1 MVKSISAC
9 TGPRYKYR
17 RLRPRARNAT
27 IGAMNDFAA
36 LSRMLENLIR
46 FGVIAAVQM
55 EPPRV
60 QVKTGSLTTAWL
72 PWLALRAGSDR
83 EWDPPTVDEQVIL
96 FSPSGQ
102 LANGIVVT
110 GLFSDHIPANGDR
123 PGLHRRTY
131 ADGAVIEYD
140 SVQHHLNATL
150 PDSGTTSLVSKGGIN
165 IIGPINHQ
173 GDYNQTGNQNV
184 VGLVTVSEDVVAA
197 NISLVNHLTTGVKQG
212 NDQSGKPT

>member
-1 MVKSISAC
+1 
-9 TGPRYKYR
+9 
-17 RLRPRARNAT
+17 
-27 IGAMNDFAA
+27 MNDFAA

-72 PWLALRAGSDR
+72 PWLALRAGAAR
-83 EWDPPTVDEQVIL
+83 EWDPPTIGEQVIL

-102 LANGIVVT
+102 LANGVVIT
-110 GLFSDHIPANGDR
+110 GLPSDHTPANGNR

-140 SVQHHLNATL
+140 SVEHHLSAIL
-150 PDSGTTSLVSKGGIN
+150 PESGTTSLVSKGGIN

-184 VGLVTVSEDVVAA
+184 IGLVTVSKDVVAA
-197 NISLVNHLTTGVKQG
+197 GISLVKHPHGGVMPG
-212 NDQSGKPT
+212 SGKTGKPE

>member
-1 MVKSISAC
+1 M
-9 TGPRYKYR
+9 YEW
-17 RLRPRARNAT
+17 LRPRARNAT
-27 IGAMNDFAA
+27 ISVMNDFAA

-55 EPPRV
+55 APPRV

-72 PWLALRAGSDR
+72 PWLALRAGADQ
-83 EWDPPTVDEQVIL
+83 EWDPPTEGEQVIL

-102 LANGIVVT
+102 LANGVVVT

-123 PGLHRRTY
+123 AGLHRRTY

-140 SVQHHLNATL
+140 SVAHHLNATL
-150 PDSGTTSLVSKGGIN
+150 PESGTTSLVSKGGIN

-197 NISLVNHLTTGVKQG
+197 NVSLVNHLTTGVKQG
-212 NDQSGKPT
+212 DDQSGRPLPT

>member
-1 MVKSISAC
+1 M
-9 TGPRYKYR
+9 
-17 RLRPRARNAT
+17 LRSRTRNAT
-27 IGAMNDFAA
+27 ISAMNNFAA

-46 FGVIAAVQM
+46 LGVIAAVQM

-60 QVKTGSLTTAWL
+60 QVKTGKLLTAWL
-72 PWLALRAGSDR
+72 PWLALRAGADQ
-83 EWDPPTVDEQVIL
+83 EWDPPTEGEQSIL

-102 LANGIVVT
+102 LANGIAVT
-110 GLFSDHIPANGDR
+110 GLFSDHVPANGNR

-140 SVQHHLNATL
+140 SIQHHLNATL

-184 VGLVTVSEDVVAA
+184 VGLVTVSEDVIAA

-212 NDQSGKPT
+212 DDQSGKPT

>member
-1 MVKSISAC
+1 
-9 TGPRYKYR
+9 
-17 RLRPRARNAT
+17 
-27 IGAMNDFAA
+27 MNNFAA

-46 FGVIAAVQM
+46 LGVIAEVQM
-55 EPPRV
+55 VPPRV
-60 QVKTGSLTTAWL
+60 KVKTGELITAWL

-102 LANGIVVT
+102 LANGVVIT
-110 GLFSDHIPANGDR
+110 GLPSDHIPANGDR

-140 SVQHHLNATL
+140 SVAHHLNATL

-184 VGLVTVSEDVVAA
+184 TGTVKVSDDVIAA
-197 NISLVNHLTTGVKQG
+197 GVSLVDHPHGEVKSG
-212 NDQSGKPT
+212 NEQSGGPIPT

>member
-1 MVKSISAC
+1 
-9 TGPRYKYR
+9 
-17 RLRPRARNAT
+17 
-27 IGAMNDFAA
+27 MNDFAA

-46 FGVIAAVQM
+46 LGVIAAVQM

-60 QVKTGSLTTAWL
+60 QVKTGKLLTAWL
-72 PWLALRAGSDR
+72 PWLALRAGADQ
-83 EWDPPTVDEQVIL
+83 EWDPPTEGEQSIL

-102 LANGIVVT
+102 LANGIAVT
-110 GLFSDHIPANGDR
+110 GLFSDHVPANGNR

-140 SVQHHLNATL
+140 SIQHHLNATL

-184 VGLVTVSEDVVAA
+184 VGLVTISEDVIAA

-212 NDQSGKPT
+212 DDQSGKPT

>member
-1 MVKSISAC
+1 
-9 TGPRYKYR
+9 
-17 RLRPRARNAT
+17 
-27 IGAMNDFAA
+27 MNDFAA

-60 QVKTGSLTTAWL
+60 QVKTGKLTTTWL
-72 PWLALRAGSDR
+72 PWLALRAGADQ
-83 EWDPPTVDEQVIL
+83 EWDPPTEGEQVIL

-110 GLFSDHIPANGDR
+110 GLFSDHIPANGNR
-123 PGLHRRTY
+123 AGLHRRTY

-140 SVQHHLNATL
+140 SVAHHLNATL
-150 PDSGTTSLVSKGGIN
+150 PDSGTTSVVSKGGIN

-184 VGLVTVSEDVVAA
+184 VGRVDVSEDVVAA
-197 NISLVNHLTTGVKQG
+197 GVSLVNHLTSGVKQG
-212 NDQSGKPT
+212 DDQSGRPVPT

>member
-1 MVKSISAC
+1 
-9 TGPRYKYR
+9 
-17 RLRPRARNAT
+17 
-27 IGAMNDFAA
+27 MNNFAA

-46 FGVIAAVQM
+46 LGVIAEVQM
-55 EPPRV
+55 VPPRV
-60 QVKTGSLTTAWL
+60 KVKTGELTTAWL
-72 PWLALRAGSDR
+72 PWLALRAGADR

-96 FSPSGQ
+96 ISPSGQ
-102 LANGIVVT
+102 LANGVVIT
-110 GLFSDHIPANGDR
+110 GLPSDHIPANGDR
-123 PGLHRRTY
+123 QGLHRRTY

-140 SVQHHLNATL
+140 SVAHHLNATL

-197 NISLVNHLTTGVKQG
+197 GISLVNHPHGGVMPGSAKT
-212 NDQSGKPT
+212 GKPE

>member
-1 MVKSISAC
+1 
-9 TGPRYKYR
+9 
-17 RLRPRARNAT
+17 
-27 IGAMNDFAA
+27 MNDFAA
-36 LSRMLENLIR
+36 FSRLLENLIR

-72 PWLALRAGSDR
+72 PWLTLRAGSDR
-83 EWDPPTVDEQVIL
+83 EWDPPTIGEQVIL

-102 LANGIVVT
+102 LANGVVVT
-110 GLFSDHIPANGDR
+110 GVFSDHIPANGNR
-123 PGLHRRTY
+123 TGLHRRTY

-140 SVQHHLNATL
+140 SVAHHLSAIL

-165 IIGPINHQ
+165 IVGPINHQ

-184 VGLVTVSEDVVAA
+184 VGRVDVSQDVVAA
-197 NISLVNHLTTGVKQG
+197 GISLVNHLTRGVKAG
-212 NDQSGKPT
+212 NDNSGKPI

>member
-1 MVKSISAC
+1 MK
-9 TGPRYKYR
+9 
-17 RLRPRARNAT
+17 LRSHARGAT

-60 QVKTGSLTTAWL
+60 QVKTGTLDTAWL
-72 PWLALRAGSDR
+72 PWLALRAGADQ
-83 EWDPPTVDEQVIL
+83 EWDPPTVGEQVIL
-96 FSPSGQ
+96 LSPSGQ
-102 LANGIVVT
+102 LANGVVVT
-110 GLFSDHIPANGDR
+110 GLFSDHSPANGDR
-123 PGLHRRTY
+123 AGLHRRTY

-140 SVQHHLNATL
+140 SVAHHLNATL
-150 PDSGTTSLVSKGGIN
+150 PESGTTSLVSKGGIN

-197 NISLVNHLTTGVKQG
+197 NVSLVNHLTTGVKQG
-212 NDQSGKPT
+212 DDQSGRPLPT

>member
-1 MVKSISAC
+1 M
-9 TGPRYKYR
+9 
-17 RLRPRARNAT
+17 LRPRTRGPT

-60 QVKTGSLTTAWL
+60 QVKTGKLITAWL
-72 PWLALRAGSDR
+72 PWLALRAGADQ
-83 EWDPPTVDEQVIL
+83 EWDPPTEGEQVIL

-110 GLFSDHIPANGDR
+110 GLFSDHIPANGNR
-123 PGLHRRTY
+123 AGLHRRTY

-140 SVQHHLNATL
+140 SVAHHLNATL
-150 PDSGTTSLVSKGGIN
+150 PESGTTSLVSKGGIN

-197 NISLVNHLTTGVKQG
+197 TISLVKHLHGGVLVGSAKT
-212 NDQSGKPT
+212 GKPE

>member
-1 MVKSISAC
+1 MVSDSCTLHSYNLEYLTSARK
-9 TGPRYKYR
+9 TYI
-17 RLRPRARNAT
+17 

-46 FGVIAAVQM
+46 LGVIAAVQM

-60 QVKTGSLTTAWL
+60 QVKTGKLLTAWL
-72 PWLALRAGSDR
+72 PWLALRAGADQ
-83 EWDPPTVDEQVIL
+83 EWDPPTEGEQVIL

-110 GLFSDHIPANGDR
+110 GLFSDHIPANGNR

-140 SVQHHLNATL
+140 SVAHHLNATL
-150 PDSGTTSLVSKGGIN
+150 PDSGTSSLISKGGIN

-212 NDQSGKPT
+212 DDQSGKPA

>member
-1 MVKSISAC
+1 MHS
-9 TGPRYKYR
+9 
-17 RLRPRARNAT
+17 RARGAT

-60 QVKTGSLTTAWL
+60 QVKTGELTTAWL

-102 LANGIVVT
+102 LANGVVLT
-110 GLFSDHIPANGDR
+110 GLFSDHIPANGNR
-123 PGLHRRTY
+123 AGLHRRTY
-131 ADGAVIEYD
+131 SDGAVIEYD
-140 SVQHHLNATL
+140 SVAHNLNAIL

-197 NISLVNHLTTGVKQG
+197 NISLVKHLHGGVLVGSAKT
-212 NDQSGKPT
+212 GKPE